1 MNIADYEKAMKNKY
15 FKEVLPETYKAIEE
29 YLTGD
34 TEYLTHGMVDI
45 LENKEE
51 WVNNHIESFDYEQE
65 YYNLESELEK
75 YDLAEAMEAAWY
87 NSGLGLPLEI
97 ENNDDF
103 KQFLKE
109 YLNENYENFLNKDGT
124 LKWNDL
130 LKYIPFKYD
139 IFLPICLNVAN
150 GEKCADIKSKCIE
163 SLLNDFEKH
172 YSLERD
178 IDDFINRLESKF
190 GKDTHDQQSN
200 DLEL

>member
-1 MNIADYEKAMKNKY
+1 
-15 FKEVLPETYKAIEE
+15 
-29 YLTGD
+29 
-34 TEYLTHGMVDI
+34 MVDI

-51 WVNNHIESFDYEQE
+51 WVNNHIRCFDYGQE

-130 LKYIPFKYD
+130 LKDTNFKYD

-150 GEKCADIKSKCIE
+150 GEKCANIKSEYIE
-163 SLLNDFEKH
+163 SLLNDFEKN
-172 YSLERD
+172 YSPEQDL
-178 IDDFINRLESKF
+178 DDFINRFESEV
-190 GKDTHDQQSN
+190 GKDTPDRQSRN
-200 DLEL
+200 IDDDLEL